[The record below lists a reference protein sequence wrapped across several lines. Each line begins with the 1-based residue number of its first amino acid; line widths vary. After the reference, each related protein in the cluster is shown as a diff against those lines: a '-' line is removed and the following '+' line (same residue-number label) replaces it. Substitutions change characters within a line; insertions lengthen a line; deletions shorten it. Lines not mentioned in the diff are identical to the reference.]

1 MRVFQ
6 IFGSTFLRL
15 QVTEP
20 EHSRWRNVI
29 DLLLKGVIIIF
40 FAWRRPNYN
49 FKAAARYVHANTRG
63 RQMES
68 ELCERLRS
76 RVKHHKPVVPR
87 ARQSP
92 TQFRR
97 CLGRSVGRSVGRFPG
112 CHVMLVAASLR
123 SACPSYVCSL
133 DKRIT

>member
-40 FAWRRPNYN
+40 VAWRRPNYN

-76 RVKHHKPVVPR
+76 RVKHHKPVPPARATVPNSIPPLSR
-87 ARQSP
+87 PA
-92 TQFRR
+92 
-97 CLGRSVGRSVGRFPG
+97 GRSVGRFPG
-112 CHVMLVAASLR
+112 CHVMLVAASVR